1 MTGGSGT
8 CLLRRFSAPLQ
19 TRNDCHSAWSASDG
33 CPLSSSAPRSTG
45 EGRGPPSS
53 PLTYSSAPLRAQ
65 FTPPDKHLGT
75 GAGCAGSVR
84 AGQIKISSMS
94 ASKCLAGIRYSNQG
108 TGAPYAQGPF
118 LRCPSWGSMWPL
130 ASEENGKR

>member
-19 TRNDCHSAWSASDG
+19 TCNDCHSARSASDG
-33 CPLSSSAPRSTG
+33 CPLSSSAPRSMG

-53 PLTYSSAPLRAQ
+53 LLTYGSAPSRAQ

-75 GAGCAGSVR
+75 GADCAGSVC
-84 AGQIKISSMS
+84 AAQIKISSVS
-94 ASKCLAGIRYSNQG
+94 ASKCLARIRYSNEG
-108 TGAPYAQGPF
+108 TGTPCVQGPF
-118 LRCPSWGSMWPL
+118 L
-130 ASEENGKR
+130 